1 MVFLFYKNFFSSAYL
16 KVVVSG
22 LTVDPSESIKFP
34 IEINLENVKNFNK
47 YQNLTILLRSRFGS
61 INDPRDTEVEKSGD
75 DYTKMINS
83 RYSEINSN
91 LERLRNSYDHSKKGS
106 LRKIIMSKSITSEKG
121 QFWNQFLRK

>member
-34 IEINLENVKNFNK
+34 IEINLENVRNFNK
-47 YQNLTILLRSRFGS
+47 NQNLTILLRSRFGS
-61 INDPRDTEVEKSGD
+61 VNDPWETEVEKSGG

-83 RYSEINSN
+83 RISEINLK
-91 LERLRNSYDHSKKGS
+91 LEPLR
-106 LRKIIMSKSITSEKG
+106 
-121 QFWNQFLRK
+121 